1 MNCLITQYPVTRQY
15 IERLSD
21 KIGGPLRQVV
31 VSTITA
37 KGYFEIFKFFRNLKT
52 ESIYL
57 PIVDPS
63 GWPLA
68 GLLQVLS
75 MVVKANSRWIVSP
88 DFTVHRFG
96 FVDALAGSIKIVWAT
111 ILRILT
117 LGIVW
122 WDMNRLRKVSR
133 SPMIGYRSDRLVY
146 LKTSLWLGVQAGGAV
161 AHTAGVIEGFLT
173 HGYAVDFA
181 SMEKPVA
188 LVSNQR
194 LKVKT
199 VAPRDTYVIPRE
211 LNHFH
216 HNRAF
221 IDAVTPL
228 FNERHRFIY
237 QRMSLGNF
245 AGAVLSRRFGLPLV
259 LEFNGSE
266 RWLARNWGTPLV
278 FERLAMRSE
287 EICLKHA
294 SLIVTVSDVLRQGLI
309 ERGIEPDRIIAVP
322 NGVNTD
328 VFNSDRFTASQSAAL
343 RKRYGIS
350 TDALVVAF
358 VGTFGPWHGAEVLAK
373 SVVDL
378 VATASAWVERHK
390 LHFMLIG
397 DGARRPSVEAAVTD
411 ARIRKF
417 VTIVGLIDQE
427 QTPLHLAA
435 SDILVSPHVKNPDGS
450 SFFGSPTKLFE
461 YLAAG
466 RPIIGSALNQ
476 IADVMAGCPYVGE
489 LERGEIPLATD
500 ACGILVRP
508 EDTSEIVASI
518 RFLVENPEWRMAAG
532 RNARRRAVALHSWD
546 RHVEGIL
553 DGIEKME
560 ARSAAQLNKPLR
572 LLFNGLHSK
581 SGGGLTYLRNLLPL
595 LAEERDIDVHLCV
608 HKDQQDL
615 LPEKLEN
622 ITIHYLD
629 IPPGFWRL
637 QIHEQIHVPRLAK
650 KIGADIT
657 FSPANYGPLMARNS
671 IILLRNAMSVAFV
684 ERRPTKLAYWALV
697 YCGTFLSL
705 MLSRKGI
712 TVSEYARRS
721 VGGGPIGVFD
731 DRITV
736 VPHGVSKA
744 FSPPD
749 DAHPRGNFL
758 LAVSDIYVQKNLK
771 NLICAVSL
779 LKSTH
784 PDISLLIAGRPVDAE
799 YYDELIEIISE
810 DELRGRVK
818 FLGEVK
824 QSSLVELYR
833 SCRIFVFP
841 SVVETF
847 GNPLVEAMACGAPIA
862 SSETAAMPEVVGDAA
877 EFFDPMDIEDM
888 AAAIDRLLNDP
899 VLCKRLSAKAIER
912 AQNYSWEQTA
922 ARTLN
927 IIRQAAIE

>member
-15 IERLSD
+15 LERLSD
-21 KIGGPLRQVV
+21 KVGGPLRQVV

-37 KGYFEIFKFFRNLKT
+37 KGYFEIFKYFRNLKT
-52 ESIYL
+52 DSIYL

-63 GWPLA
+63 GWPLV

-75 MVVKANSRWIVSP
+75 MVVKANSRWIISP
-88 DFTVHRFG
+88 DFTVHQFG
-96 FVDALAGSIKIVWAT
+96 FLDALAGSIKIVWAT
-111 ILRILT
+111 IARILT
-117 LGIVW
+117 LGNVW
-122 WDMNRLRKVSR
+122 FDMNGLWNVPR
-133 SPMIGYRSDRLVY
+133 SPLIGYRSDRLIY
-146 LKTSLWLGVQAGGAV
+146 LKTNLWLGVQAGGAV

-173 HGYAVDFA
+173 HGYAVDFV
-181 SMEKPVA
+181 SMERPVA
-188 LVSNQR
+188 LVSNLR

-228 FNERHRFIY
+228 FNERYRFIY

-259 LEFNGSE
+259 LEYNGSE

-278 FERLAMRSE
+278 FEKLVMRAE

-294 SLIVTVSDVLRQGLI
+294 NLIVTVSDVLREGLI
-309 ERGIEPDRIIAVP
+309 ERGIESDRIVAVP

-328 VFNSDRFTASQSAAL
+328 VFNSDRFTNDQKAEL
-343 RKRYGIS
+343 RKRYRIS
-350 TDALVVAF
+350 ENALVVAF

-373 SVVDL
+373 SVVDM
-378 VATASAWVERHK
+378 VTTVPAWVERSN

-397 DGARRPSVEAAVTD
+397 DGARRSSVEAAVSD
-411 ARIRKF
+411 PRIRKF

-427 QTPLHLAA
+427 ETPLHLAA

-450 SFFGSPTKLFE
+450 PFFGSPTKLFE

-476 IADVMAGCPYVGE
+476 IADVMAGCPYVDELVDGE
-489 LERGEIPLATD
+489 MIFAAD

-508 EDTSEIVASI
+508 ENTSELVASI
-518 RFLVENPEWRMAAG
+518 KFLVENPEWRVAAG
-532 RNARRRAVALHSWD
+532 RNARRRALTLYSWD

-553 DGIEKME
+553 DGIEKTE
-560 ARSAAQLNKPLR
+560 ARSTAQLKKPLR

-595 LAEERDIDVHLCV
+595 LAKERDIDVHLCV

-615 LPEKLEN
+615 LPENLEN
-622 ITIHYLD
+622 VTIHYLD
-629 IPPGFWRL
+629 IPPGFWQL
-637 QIHEQIHVPRLAK
+637 QIYEQIHVPRLAK
-650 KIGADIT
+650 EIGADIT
-657 FSPANYGPLMARNS
+657 FSPANYGPLMAPNS
-671 IILLRNAMSVAFV
+671 IVLLRNAMSVAFV

-705 MLSRKGI
+705 MFSRKAI

-721 VGGGPIGVFD
+721 VGGGPIGIFNN
-731 DRITV
+731 RITV

-749 DAHPRGNFL
+749 NAHPRGDFL

-771 NLICAVSL
+771 NLIRALSL

-784 PDISLLIAGRPVDAE
+784 SDISLLIAGSPVDAE
-799 YYDELIEIISE
+799 YYDELIKIISE
-810 DELRGRVK
+810 EGLRDRVK

-824 QSSLVELYR
+824 QNGLVELYR
-833 SCRIFVFP
+833 SCRIFIFP
-841 SVVETF
+841 SIVETF

-877 EFFDPMDIEDM
+877 EFFDPMDSEDM

-899 VLCKRLSAKAIER
+899 LLCERLSAKAIER
-912 AQNYSWEQTA
+912 AKNYSWEQTA
-922 ARTLN
+922 VRTLN
-927 IIRQAAIE
+927 IIRQAAIR